1 LGCRAP
7 SGILARMETSSKTPA
22 QAITIRPRRDIEEF
36 GWSAVIGTLGGLIGL
51 GGAEFRLP
59 VLVGRFGFPTLEA
72 VILNKALS
80 LVVVVAALLFRQR
93 AIPFD
98 ETLAHAGTVLNLLA
112 GSLVGAWFAAGHA
125 IRLSGSTLN
134 RLVLILLTAMAVL
147 MFAEGL
153 TGLHGDGQPLFD
165 DPRLQIVA
173 GAAAGV
179 VIGGVAALLGVAGGE
194 LLIPTLVVLFGVNI
208 KVAGSLSLAVSLPT
222 MIVGLMRYRSAAEF
236 SVLAREKP
244 LLGWMA
250 VGSITGVGLGGLLLG
265 VIPAQALTLLL
276 SVILAVSAINVFRH
290 QTQQHRR
297 ADQANGGQV
306 ETSSWYVESPRPE
319 QDTPRLA
326 FDLLPWRVN
335 AVILFAIVAVALVAW
350 QSTVA
355 QAMAMSHMA
364 MGLGQLG
371 HGNQAEMSAG
381 AFLTMWIAMMTAMML
396 PTIAPMVL
404 AHHAVALRRHEGTVS
419 TLASVA
425 GYLMVWWALGIVMWL
440 GYSVF
445 AQWDVGEAAPR
456 WLPLLA
462 GGILF
467 FAGAYQFSRWKHH
480 CANMCRS
487 PLAFVFRHDSRRGIR
502 PAFGAGM
509 MHAAYC
515 VGCCWAAMMV
525 LVVVGLMNLPW
536 MTALFVLF
544 FVEKSW
550 KRGRAVAS
558 ITGVALMVLGAAVAF
573 HAPLLTT
580 ISI

>member
-1 LGCRAP
+1 
-7 SGILARMETSSKTPA
+7 M
-22 QAITIRPRRDIEEF
+22 IRPRGGIEAF

-59 VLVGRFGFPTLEA
+59 VLVGRFRFPTLEA

-80 LVVVVAALLFRQR
+80 LVVVFAALLFRLR
-93 AIPFD
+93 VIPFD
-98 ETLAHAGTVLNLLA
+98 ETLAHANIVLNLLA

-134 RLVLILLTAMAVL
+134 RLVLILLTTMAVL
-147 MFAEGL
+147 MFAESL
-153 TGLHGDGQPLFD
+153 TGVHGDGRPLFD
-165 DPRLQIVA
+165 DPTLQIVA

-208 KVAGSLSLAVSLPT
+208 KLAGSLSLAVSLPT
-222 MIVGLMRYRSAAEF
+222 MIVGLTRYRSATAF

-250 VGSITGVGLGGLLLG
+250 VGSIAGVGLGGLLLG
-265 VIPAQALTLLL
+265 VVPAQALTLLL

-290 QTQQHRR
+290 QTQDHRR
-297 ADQANGGQV
+297 ADQAKVGRV
-306 ETSSWYVESPRPE
+306 EAGWYDKSMNPE
-319 QDTPRLA
+319 QDTPLLA
-326 FDLLPWRVN
+326 LDPLPWRVN
-335 AVILFAIVAVALVAW
+335 AVILFAIIAVALVAW

-355 QAMAMSHMA
+355 QAEAMRDMA

-371 HGNQAEMSAG
+371 YGNQSEMGAV
-381 AFLTMWIAMMTAMML
+381 AFLTMWVAMMTAMML

-404 AHHAVALRRHEGTVS
+404 THHAVALRRNDGALS
-419 TLASVA
+419 TLAFVG

-445 AQWDVGEAAPR
+445 AQWDVGEAPPS
-456 WLPLLA
+456 WLHLLA
-462 GGILF
+462 GGILIR
-467 FAGAYQFSRWKHH
+467 AGAYQFSRWKRH
-480 CANMCRS
+480 CADMCRS
-487 PLAFVFRHDSRRGIR
+487 PLAFVFRHDFRRGVQ
-502 PAFGAGM
+502 PALGAGM

-536 MTALFVLF
+536 MAILFVLF
-544 FVEKSW
+544 FVEKNW
-550 KRGRAVAS
+550 KHGRAVAS
-558 ITGVALMVLGAAVAF
+558 VAGIGMMVLGAAIAVYGA
-573 HAPLLTT
+573 LLTT